1 MLCSPLQ
8 THTDYHGPQAHSNPD
23 NYKFVKVSTITVQ
36 IKSAISAFKD
46 RPPTSVEMAQSDFA
60 SLAAHNLC
68 NRSDARLEPDDSEV
82 CGSVSKTKSAG
93 QLAKTDTCLGNNR
106 DGEVWISPV
115 LAIPEI
121 SFMGC
126 EVVDHASIRDHVV
139 EPTRRLRQDCA
150 PPPKR
155 FFRSVWRSAARRLLS
170 IPTMAK
176 HTKDTF

>member
-46 RPPTSVEMAQSDFA
+46 RPPTSVEM
-60 SLAAHNLC
+60 
-68 NRSDARLEPDDSEV
+68 
-82 CGSVSKTKSAG
+82 
-93 QLAKTDTCLGNNR
+93 NR

-126 EVVDHASIRDHVV
+126 EVVDHASIRDRVV

-170 IPTMAK
+170 ISTMAK